1 MKIRTRTNDL
11 SFINDLIEAI
21 GTYLDVTVSIDD
33 TNCNEAEQL
42 LFRLHVM
49 DELIAQLMQ
58 AHDEAENAA
67 EALLERVEELADD
80 LGDIELRLAEMAM
93 ARMDGEMVHAHKVAK
108 TKLMPYVDHVH
119 SGGSY
124 HNVPV
129 DDLEDAISA
138 AIEAWVNAKLNAQP

>member
-49 DELIAQLMQ
+49 NELIAQLMQ